1 MTTVIGMHEQ
11 YALVPPL
18 EFVSAMT
25 DHWTQT
31 LRMPSSSPLRSLWQK
46 MGNVFERTIIDNIS
60 ECDARWKVLQPP
72 TGSGKTQG
80 ACLYSAMQAKRN
92 RDALG
97 NLKPVGVLL
106 VTRLIKQADDLA
118 AQVNVMAG
126 ANVAVAHHSKSE
138 TDADDIG
145 RYDVLVVTHQAF
157 VNAAE
162 TLAGASWSRLVQ
174 WKGGHRLL
182 TIVDEALANVVEEN
196 KVTLESLQFVLGC
209 VPFDVAQAF
218 PDQVRLVE
226 ALKDALVQQAQS
238 DTNDGTAKLMWR
250 DGGASEVL
258 NAAPAAMKPLREAM
272 RKVKY
277 DRRIREGN
285 TKRNIAKLVEDTLAS
300 VQALADRWAYYTRI
314 GKDHSLNSSTLTV
327 SYAVPGAV
335 VLDATASQNFL
346 WELFQGRAQIEPVCA
361 GARNYRNVTLH
372 VARAKGVG
380 KTTMEKTF
388 AARYARLL
396 EALEAQL
403 GSDRSVFV
411 CVHKDYEHS
420 AERFKHPFKR
430 VGFGHWGAVDGR
442 NDWKDYDTAVLFGL
456 PYRDLIW
463 PTNVFFALQGVQDDV
478 WLKTPTWK
486 GYTNVR
492 RLMQQRQMSV
502 EIIQAIN
509 RIRCRKV
516 VDEDGGCDPADV
528 FIVLPADS
536 MGDAILTDIKADM
549 PDIEV
554 VPWSF
559 EMDGPKVRR
568 PREGSSHQPLLT
580 LMRNT
585 EPGESVPL
593 STIQREL
600 ALKPAGLSKLREV
613 LRNDTHA
620 TSKALVE
627 LGVKYVSGRGP
638 GAKSFLVKQQ
648 VA

>member
-1 MTTVIGMHEQ
+1 MTTDIGMHGQ

-18 EFVSAMT
+18 EFVSAMN

-31 LRMPSSSPLRSLWQK
+31 LHMPSSGCLHSLWET
-46 MGNVFERTIIDNIS
+46 MGNVFERSIIENIS
-60 ECDARWKVLQPP
+60 ERDARWEVLQPP

-92 RDALG
+92 RDAQS

-118 AQVNVMAG
+118 AQVNAMAG
-126 ANVAVAHHSKSE
+126 ADVAVAHHSMSG
-138 TDADDIG
+138 TDADHIG
-145 RYDVLVVTHQAF
+145 RFDVLVVTHQAF

-162 TLAGASWSRLVQ
+162 DLASTAWSRLVQ
-174 WKGGHRLL
+174 WKEGHRLL

-196 KVTLESLQFVLGC
+196 KVTLENLQFLLGC
-209 VPFDVAQAF
+209 VPFDVAQAH
-218 PDQVRLVE
+218 PDQVKLVE
-226 ALKDALVQQAQS
+226 ALKDTLVRQAQS
-238 DTNDGTAKLMWR
+238 DTNDGAAKLMWR
-250 DGGASEVL
+250 DGGASAAL
-258 NAAPAAMKPLREAM
+258 NTHPAAMKPLREAM
-272 RKVKY
+272 RRVKY
-277 DRRIREGN
+277 DRRIREGT
-285 TKRNIAKLVEDTLAS
+285 TKRNITKLVDDTLAS
-300 VQALADRWAYYTRI
+300 VQALTDRWAYYARI

-420 AERFKHPFKR
+420 AESFKHPFKR

-463 PTNVFFALQGVQDDV
+463 PTNVFFALQGVQDDA
-478 WLKTPTWK
+478 WLKSPAWN

-516 VDEDGGCDPADV
+516 VDENGGCDPANV
-528 FIVLPADS
+528 FIVLSADS

-549 PDIEV
+549 PDIDV

-559 EMDGPKVRR
+559 EMDGPKVLR
-568 PREGSSHQPLLT
+568 PREGSAHAGLIT

-585 EPGESVPL
+585 EPGECVPM
-593 STIQREL
+593 TAVQRAL
-600 ALKPAGLSKLREV
+600 GLKPRGMDKLRAV
-613 LRNDTHA
+613 LRNASHA
-620 TSKALVE
+620 TCKALHEIGVE
-627 LGVKYVSGRGP
+627 YVSGRGR
-638 GAKSFLVKQQ
+638 GAKSFLVKHE
-648 VA
+648 AA